1 MNKKSMIIY
10 TDWLERLEGLTDEQ
24 VGKFFRAVLAYGKDG
39 EELPIDDPIV
49 ATVFTFVKPT
59 IQDNNQ
65 KYEQK
70 IAQLQEAHE
79 KWLAKRNTR
88 DDSTR
93 FDTNRDDSTRFDT
106 FRDVCVTVTD
116 TVTDTVTVTD
126 TDTVNNNN
134 VIKSIKK
141 ESTKK
146 ESRFQRPTLPQIQD
160 YVFEKALNVDPE
172 RFFDYY
178 ESNGWRVGRNPMK
191 DWKAALRNWSSK
203 DSKKNTNT
211 TFAAIDELL
220 REEGYDGAK
229 GMV

>member
-1 MNKKSMIIY
+1 MKKSMIIY

-49 ATVFTFVKPT
+49 VTAFKFVKPT
-59 IQDNNQ
+59 IQDNKE

-70 IAQLQEAHE
+70 IAQLHEAHE
-79 KWLAKRNTR
+79 KWLAKRNTQ

-93 FDTNRDDSTRFDT
+93 FDTNRDESTRFDT
-106 FRDVCVTVTD
+106 FRDDCVTVTD

>member
-1 MNKKSMIIY
+1 MKKSMIIY

-24 VGKFFRAVLAYGKDG
+24 VGKFFRAVLVYGREG
-39 EELPIDDPIV
+39 EELPIDDPV
-49 ATVFTFVKPT
+49 ASALFVFVKPS
-59 IQDNNQ
+59 IAANNK
-65 KYEQK
+65 KYEEK
-70 IAQLQEAHE
+70 VARVQENYE
-79 KWLAKRNTR
+79 KWRQKNEIERNHPKSS
-88 DDSTR
+88 DIESKSSDIAS
-93 FDTNRDDSTRFDT
+93 D
-106 FRDVCVTVTD
+106 TVTD
-116 TVTDTVTVTD
+116 TVTDTDTVTVTV

-134 VIKSIKK
+134 VIKDIKK
-141 ESTKK
+141 ESIKK

-220 REEGYDGAK
+220 REEGYDGTK

>member
-1 MNKKSMIIY
+1 MKKSMIIY

-70 IAQLQEAHE
+70 IAQLHEAHE

-93 FDTNRDDSTRFDT
+93 IETNRDESTRFDT
-106 FRDVCVTVTD
+106 FRDVCVTDTVTDTVNVTDTD
-116 TVTDTVTVTD
+116 TVTDTV
-126 TDTVNNNN
+126 TVNNNN

-141 ESTKK
+141 ES
-146 ESRFQRPTLPQIQD
+146 RFKRPTLAQIQD

-191 DWKAALRNWSSK
+191 AWKAALRNWSSK